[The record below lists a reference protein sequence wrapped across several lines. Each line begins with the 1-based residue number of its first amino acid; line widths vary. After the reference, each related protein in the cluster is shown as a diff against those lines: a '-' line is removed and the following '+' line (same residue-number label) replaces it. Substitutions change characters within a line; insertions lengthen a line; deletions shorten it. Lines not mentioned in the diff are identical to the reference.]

1 MALIDTYEQA
11 SMFEALRLLERA
23 IGLDPVYARAMSLAA
38 YAHAQVV
45 VSGWADDPE
54 RHQRLAVELATR
66 AVQIAGDDADV
77 LSWVTGAY
85 LPLDEDIETSIA
97 LIDRSLALNPGC
109 AQAWL
114 MSGFLRAAL
123 GEGERAIE
131 HFEKS
136 MRLDPCSSDRGHQLT
151 GIALAKFNLG
161 LFREAARLLKEA
173 NQLQPA
179 VSINL
184 ALLAACHGHLRQA
197 DGAQAAIA
205 KYRRLS
211 SVDIRKRTS
220 LFKRDKHRNLFLAG
234 IDLAEGAGKESGAVS
249 T

>member
-1 MALIDTYEQA
+1 
-11 SMFEALRLLERA
+11 
-23 IGLDPVYARAMSLAA
+23 MSLAA
-38 YAHAQVV
+38 YVHAQIV
-45 VSGWADDPE
+45 VSGWADDEKHHRP
-54 RHQRLAVELATR
+54 LAVEFAKR
-66 AVQIAGDDADV
+66 AVRLAGDDADV

-85 LPLDEDIETSIA
+85 LPLDEDIETSVA

-131 HFEKS
+131 HLETS

-151 GIALAKFNLG
+151 GMALAKFDLG
-161 LFREAARLLKEA
+161 LFEEAARLLKEA

-184 ALLAACHGHLRQA
+184 ALLAACHGYLRQTDA
-197 DGAQAAIA
+197 ARAAIA
-205 KYRRLS
+205 KYRQLS
-211 SVDIRKRTS
+211 SVDIRNRTS
-220 LFKRDKHRNLFLAG
+220 LFKQERHRNLFLAG
-234 IDLAEGAGKESGAVS
+234 LDLAEGGDRGSGQGVDS
-249 T
+249 V